1 MGSEGYNISSEDYI
15 NTKNNFI
22 LRSESSN
29 DYEFNAVEEKN
40 YNNNNFLFLSGVV
53 SNESKHEKN
62 IANANSNIENIN
74 TREFSNIIN
83 NNNIKEP
90 IEESLNTNN
99 ENLLIFNKKNSGKIL
114 FDNVRKGRPK
124 KGEENKKNKIHTKNS
139 CDNARKKICN
149 SCKLSIYDFIMEYVP
164 SQLGIKL
171 HIPTI
176 EKQMGYSKKSI
187 NKFFNKKIY
196 DIFCDSV
203 PKKLKEEFKN
213 NRELYQHNKDIINIL
228 LENES
233 KDENKQI
240 KILNGL
246 FNLRFKDFLTAYLND
261 ETEIKIFGDT
271 IISLNGFKTFGTCF
285 NERKNMYTQNQKNLY
300 KKNILELL
308 DDLNNAKRV
317 K

>member
-62 IANANSNIENIN
+62 IANTNSNIENIN

-83 NNNIKEP
+83 NNIKEP
-90 IEESLNTNN
+90 ESLNTNN

-176 EKQMGYSKKSI
+176 EKQMGYSKKVLI
-187 NKFFNKKIY
+187 N
-196 DIFCDSV
+196 
-203 PKKLKEEFKN
+203 
-213 NRELYQHNKDIINIL
+213 
-228 LENES
+228 
-233 KDENKQI
+233 
-240 KILNGL
+240 
-246 FNLRFKDFLTAYLND
+246 FLTKKYM
-261 ETEIKIFGDT
+261 IYFVIVF
-271 IISLNGFKTFGTCF
+271 
-285 NERKNMYTQNQKNLY
+285 QKN
-300 KKNILELL
+300 
-308 DDLNNAKRV
+308 
-317 K
+317 

>member
-62 IANANSNIENIN
+62 AANINSNIENIN

-90 IEESLNTNN
+90 ESLNTNN

-228 LENES
+228 
-233 KDENKQI
+233 
-240 KILNGL
+240 ILINYFTLLAL
-246 FNLRFKDFLTAYLND
+246 FKSSSNS
-261 ETEIKIFGDT
+261 KIF
-271 IISLNGFKTFGTCF
+271 F
-285 NERKNMYTQNQKNLY
+285 LY
-300 KKNILELL
+300 KFF
-308 DDLNNAKRV
+308 
-317 K
+317 